1 MMRAALLAAAV
12 ACAAPAT
19 ATLADTLAVTVTDT
33 GCEPSDLQAAS
44 GPTVFGV
51 TNGSGRVLEF
61 EVLSG
66 VMIVA
71 ERENILPG
79 FKKSFT
85 VDLGPGTYGIACGLL
100 SNPKGTLIVT
110 GASTQTGP
118 LDPMDLVAP
127 VAEYKVYVKT
137 EADRFLTQ
145 TTAFVA
151 AIKAG
156 DVEGAKAKFAGA
168 RTGFERIEPVADLF
182 SDLDNAIDS
191 RADDWEKR
199 EADPGFG
206 GFHRLEYALFTKGDV
221 SDMGPVADKLLADVT
236 DLNGTGHGP
245 CDTTQRDGDGPL
257 SQ

>member
-1 MMRAALLAAAV
+1 MMRATFLAPAV
-12 ACAAPAT
+12 ACAVPAT
-19 ATLADTLAVTVTDT
+19 ATLADALAVTVTDK

-44 GPTVFGV
+44 GATTFNV

-79 FKKSFT
+79 FKKSFA

-118 LDPMDLVAP
+118 LDPMDFVAP

-137 EADRFLTQ
+137 EAERFLTQ

-182 SDLDNAIDS
+182 SDRDSAIDS

-236 DLNGTGHGP
+236 DLNGTGRGP